1 MVKKLKELNES
12 EKTVYNYIL
21 KSVNDDGSNLVTVLT
36 EIEEFYSAIDEK
48 VLDAFEVVSE
58 IEMVNIINLVSSKI
72 LKKHASNK

>member
-12 EKTVYNYIL
+12 EKIVYNYIL
-21 KSVNDDGSNLVTVLT
+21 KSVNDDGSNLVTILM
-36 EIEEFYSAIDEK
+36 EIEEFYSTIEES

-72 LKKHASNK
+72 LKNHASKK

>member
-21 KSVNDDGSNLVTVLT
+21 KNVNEDGSNLVTILM
-36 EIEEFYSAIDEK
+36 EIEEFYSTIEES

-72 LKKHASNK
+72 LKKHASKK

>member
-1 MVKKLKELNES
+1 MLKKLKELNES

-36 EIEEFYSAIDEK
+36 EIEEFYSTIDEE

-72 LKKHASNK
+72 LKKYASNK